1 MSSLRQKKINNLIK
15 QELSQIFREES
26 RTVCMGAMVTVTVVN
41 ISPDMTYARIFVSIF
56 GGKDDKLVHKNLVE
70 KTGYVRGILGK
81 RLGKSLRRIPELD
94 FKFDD
99 SIDYANN
106 IEALL
111 KG

>member
-15 QELSQIFREES
+15 QELSLIFREES
-26 RTVCMGAMVTVTVVN
+26 RTVCLGAMVTVTVVT
-41 ISPDMTYARIFVSIF
+41 ISPDMTYARVFVSIF
-56 GGKDDKLVHKNLVE
+56 GGKDDKAVHKNLVE

-94 FKFDD
+94 FKIDD

-106 IEALL
+106 IDKLL
-111 KG
+111 KD